1 MSRRMSEEIVRI
13 YSELKRRKVIR
24 VGMFYAIGG
33 WVLLQI
39 GEVTFE
45 PLEVPSWAMRSL
57 IYTVVACF
65 PLALVL
71 AWFFDLTRRGI
82 KRDPLD
88 LQTLAGEHSGF
99 APTLAVDS
107 TPSIAVLPFTDMS
120 EEQDQGLSLIH
131 I

>member
-1 MSRRMSEEIVRI
+1 MSEEIVRI

-71 AWFFDLTRRGI
+71 ASNAIRWTCKHLPANNPVLHRNWQLIAHPRS
-82 KRDPLD
+82 LCC
-88 LQTLAGEHSGF
+88 HS
-99 APTLAVDS
+99 PT
-107 TPSIAVLPFTDMS
+107 
-120 EEQDQGLSLIH
+120 
-131 I
+131 